1 MIRNARR
8 YRIPQAQIAKL
19 KQALARLS
27 AGEEG
32 ASDVHPRLRQAAH
45 AALHS
50 RLDALREQLVAS
62 DALRTRKLPVQRLP
76 SCDEF
81 LQALIQARIATGM
94 RQQALA
100 RR

>member
-19 KQALARLS
+19 KQACARLS

-32 ASDVHPRLRQAAH
+32 ASDVHSRLRQAEYDV
-45 AALHS
+45 LPS
-50 RLDALREQLVAS
+50 QMDELREHLAAS
-62 DALRTRKLPVQRLP
+62 DALRTRKRLVLRLT
-76 SCDEF
+76 SCEKF
-81 LQALIQARIATGM
+81 SQALIQACIATGM

-100 RR
+100 RC